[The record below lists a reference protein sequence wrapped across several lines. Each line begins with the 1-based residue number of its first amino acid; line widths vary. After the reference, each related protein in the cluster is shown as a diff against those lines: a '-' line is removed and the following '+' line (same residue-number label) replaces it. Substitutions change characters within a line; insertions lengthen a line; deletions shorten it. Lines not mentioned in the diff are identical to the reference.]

1 MSKSDKIATI
11 PALDYPT
18 CLIINSLERPMLIV
32 GDVHGCLDEL
42 EELIELITK
51 QNEEFDLCFVGDLVD
66 RGPKSWELIEQV
78 IAGNFYMPKLGIY
91 RAPVNIYIIMGN
103 HERKIIRNYLAG
115 KEQRGAQS
123 WFNDLTKEQKDKF
136 VNLYRNVPTCIF
148 INNNIFIA
156 HAAEPDLIK
165 EPLKEFDSFTKWISK
180 AVECEKSYF
189 EAANE
194 KFPTKYIINIRK
206 RDANICYYGHTNG
219 EKDSNG
225 YNVRLF
231 KEPSKKGQLNIFG
244 HQVTKIKDFQKTDH
258 LNGSETLFIDQGCVF
273 GGHLTGIK
281 IYSYLDQYPMTK
293 INVCLGETTH
303 IRAKHQYYE
312 SEFSDNNEV
321 VNDG

>member
-1 MSKSDKIATI
+1 MSKSDKIVTVNS
-11 PALDYPT
+11 LDYPT
-18 CLIINSLERPMLIV
+18 CLIINSLERPMLVV

-42 EELIELITK
+42 EELIESATK
-51 QNEEFDLCFVGDLVD
+51 EKEEFDLCFVGDLVD
-66 RGPKSWELIEQV
+66 RGPKNWELIEQV
-78 IAGNFYMPKLGIY
+78 IAGNFYMPKSGIY
-91 RAPVNIYIIMGN
+91 RTPVNIYIIMGN

-115 KEQRGAQS
+115 KEQHGAQS

-136 VNLYRNVPTCIF
+136 VNLYRDVPTCIF

-165 EPLKEFDSFTKWISK
+165 EPLENYDSFTKWLYLKTLREINSNKEYSNSNKCTIS
-180 AVECEKSYF
+180 
-189 EAANE
+189 
-194 KFPTKYIINIRK
+194 IRK
-206 RDANICYYGHTNG
+206 RDASICYYGHTNG
-219 EKDSNG
+219 EKDENG

-244 HQVTKIKDFQKTDH
+244 HQVTKLKDLQKVDP

-281 IYSYLDQYPMTK
+281 IYSHLDQYPMTRLS
-293 INVCLGETTH
+293 VCLGKAIH
-303 IRAKHQYYE
+303 IKAKRQYYE

-321 VNDG
+321 ANESL